1 MNTDLYDNAFIELA
15 QVQRKLNLIS
25 ERLNRKDISDAGL
38 MDCSH
43 ALTSINTLLQSVID
57 DAL

>member
-1 MNTDLYDNAFIELA
+1 MNTDLYDNAFMELA

-25 ERLNRKDISDAGL
+25 ERLGKKDISDVGL

-43 ALTSINTLLQSVID
+43 ALTSINILLQSVIN